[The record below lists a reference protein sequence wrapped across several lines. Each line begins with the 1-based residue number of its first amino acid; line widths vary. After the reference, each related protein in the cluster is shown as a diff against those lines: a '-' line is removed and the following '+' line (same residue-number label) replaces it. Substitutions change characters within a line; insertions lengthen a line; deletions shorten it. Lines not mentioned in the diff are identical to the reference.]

1 MNDSNRA
8 AAQEELKRIIASAY
22 GKNELW
28 TTDWSKIEL
37 ERPVTLCKCPSV
49 VL

>member
-8 AAQEELKRIIASAY
+8 AAQEELKRVIATAY

-28 TTDWSKIEL
+28 TTDWSKMEL
-37 ERPVTLCKCPSV
+37 ERLVDIPNLHLLS
-49 VL
+49 